1 MNQEEREAI
10 THKTIQRIVSG
21 LQQPTNVEE
30 MIGSILTGYGVAM
43 FAAGRRSTE
52 KRISLLLASLPIPML
67 VTRTTSE
74 VSREKEPIVAY
85 HWKTLD
91 REGDGVTFAYC
102 LEQALLSVMQ
112 QQEQQP

>member
-43 FAAGRRSTE
+43 FAAQVFSLERWRQQGPDGSAHGAGLAHLQEVPSRGTHDRRA
-52 KRISLLLASLPIPML
+52 R
-67 VTRTTSE
+67 
-74 VSREKEPIVAY
+74 
-85 HWKTLD
+85 
-91 REGDGVTFAYC
+91 G
-102 LEQALLSVMQ
+102 EQ
-112 QQEQQP
+112 E